1 MWPNAV
7 KCDACSALQVLAGC
21 LDAVLRARI
30 ENFMRHFLSIA
41 DISSDEAGFLLAEA
55 ARLKEELRDYPAR
68 QRHLLVGQTLAMVF
82 EKPSLRTR
90 VSFDTGMFQL
100 GGHAIYLAPSD
111 IGLGKRESV
120 ADVTQV
126 LSHICNGLMARV
138 FEHSTLQEI
147 AAHSTIPVI
156 NGLCDREHPCQAMAD
171 LLTLRECKGFHNR
184 KLAYVGDGNNI
195 CHSLMLLCAKVGVE
209 FSAACPDGYAPD
221 AEIVAQA
228 QSEGAVQVLADPI
241 EAVQNADAVYT
252 DVWTSM
258 GQEDENAERQRVFP
272 PYQLNRELMEH
283 AKPDAIVMHD
293 LPAHRGE
300 EITSDVMDGAQ
311 SVIFQQAEN
320 RLHAQKAVL
329 AWLMG

>member
-1 MWPNAV
+1 
-7 KCDACSALQVLAGC
+7 
-21 LDAVLRARI
+21 
-30 ENFMRHFLSIA
+30 MRHFLSIA
-41 DISSDEAGFLLAEA
+41 DLTRDEAGFLIAEA

-68 QRHLLVGQTLAMVF
+68 QRTLLTGQTLAMVF

-100 GGHAIYLAPSD
+100 GGHAIYLAPAD
-111 IGLGKRESV
+111 IGLGQRESV
-120 ADVTQV
+120 SDVTRV
-126 LSHICNGLMARV
+126 LSHICNGVMARV
-138 FEHSTLQEI
+138 FKHETLQEI
-147 AAHSTIPVI
+147 AAHATIPVI

-171 LLTLRECKGFHNR
+171 LLTLREYKGFENR

-209 FSAACPDGYAPD
+209 FVAACPAGYEPD
-221 AEIVAQA
+221 SEIVAQA
-228 QSEGAVQVLADPI
+228 QSEGAVQVLADPV

-258 GQEDENAERQRVFP
+258 GQENENAERQKVFP
-272 PYQLNRELMEH
+272 PYQLNRELMAH
-283 AKPDAIVMHD
+283 AKADAIVMHD

-329 AWLMG
+329 AWLMSASGLPL

>member
-1 MWPNAV
+1 
-7 KCDACSALQVLAGC
+7 
-21 LDAVLRARI
+21 
-30 ENFMRHFLSIA
+30 MRHFLSIG
-41 DISSDEAGFLLAEA
+41 DITRDEAGFLLAEA
-55 ARLKEELRDYPAR
+55 ARLKEELHDYPAR
-68 QRHLLVGQTLAMVF
+68 QRTLLVGQSLAMVF

-90 VSFDTGMFQL
+90 VSFDVGMFQL
-100 GGHAIYLAPSD
+100 GGHAIYLAPAD

-120 ADVTQV
+120 ADVTTV
-126 LSHICNGLMARV
+126 LSHMCNGIMARV
-138 FEHSTLQEI
+138 FEHSTIMEI
-147 AAHSTIPVI
+147 AKHATVPVI

-171 LLTLRECKGFHNR
+171 LLTLRECKGFENR

-209 FSAACPDGYAPD
+209 FSAACPEGYMPD
-221 AEIVAQA
+221 SEIVKQA
-228 QSEGAVQVLADPI
+228 QSEGAVQVLADPL

-258 GQEDENAERQRVFP
+258 GQESENAERQRVFP
-272 PYQLNRELMEH
+272 PYQLNAELMAN
-283 AKPDAIVMHD
+283 AKSDAIVMHD

-300 EITSDVMDGAQ
+300 EITSEVMDGAQ